1 MPTITE
7 RIRLNAF
14 WKILADGS
22 HFLLGL
28 CLMLVARHYGPAEFG
43 VFSLLYAAAISFSIL
58 ADAGLNLLT
67 TRQIAA
73 SKKESGEYIG
83 TFFSC
88 KLAILPLWFIVPAIF
103 FRYSLGVACSFN
115 LIILFAL
122 AFSMRNF
129 MEFFGAVFTGFEC
142 IQYEAMMKSLA
153 NSVILIAALTSML
166 QGRPIS
172 WIAASMCVGYMT
184 GTSMGTILF
193 RSKWRMTLLVW
204 QPRRL
209 SRLYS
214 EALSIVLVGICNAA
228 LTKWNMVALGLMH
241 VPVRDIGLFGAADKL
256 LAALGLLPAIITAAC
271 YPVLSDIHSNAPQNF
286 RHTAFRLI
294 GIFTAA
300 GALCAIAVLSC
311 GRPAIALLYG
321 EAYLGAQGTLHILAL
336 GMIAMFPNAIL
347 LNTLIVTGRSWQA
360 AKSTIMACLINVAL
374 SLPLIAYRGIIGS
387 AVASSAAQGVL
398 FLSCLLYLMS
408 SKRPTA
414 TVPAEALN

>member
-7 RIRLNAF
+7 RIRRNSF

-58 ADAGLNLLT
+58 ADAGLNLLA

-73 SKKESGEYIG
+73 SKNESGECVG
-83 TFFSC
+83 ALFSC
-88 KLAILPLWFIVPAIF
+88 KLAILPLWFIVPAVL
-103 FRYSLGVACSFN
+103 FRYTSGVACSFHFV
-115 LIILFAL
+115 ILFAL
-122 AFSMRNF
+122 AFSLRNF

-153 NSVILIAALTSML
+153 NSVILIAAFVSML

-172 WIAASMCVGYMT
+172 WIAASMCVGYAT
-184 GTSMGTILF
+184 GTSVGMILL
-193 RSKWRMTLLVW
+193 RSKWRLTLLAW

-214 EALSIVLVGICNAA
+214 EALSIVLVGICSAA
-228 LTKWNMVALGLMH
+228 LTKWNVVALGLMH
-241 VPVRDIGLFGAADKL
+241 VPVRDIGLFGAAEKL
-256 LAALGLLPAIITAAC
+256 LTAFGLLPAIITSAC
-271 YPVLSDIHSNAPQNF
+271 YPVLSDIHSSERHRF
-286 RHTAFRLI
+286 RHAASRLTM
-294 GIFTAA
+294 IFTAA
-300 GALCAIAVLSC
+300 GALCAIAVFTC
-311 GRPAIALLYG
+311 GRPAIALIYG
-321 EAYLGAQGTLHILAL
+321 EAYLGARGALCILAL
-336 GMIAMFPNAIL
+336 GMIAMFPTVIL
-347 LNTLIVTGRSWQA
+347 LKALIAAGRSWQA

-374 SLPLIAYRGIIGS
+374 SLPLIACWGIVGS

-398 FLSCLLYLMS
+398 FISCLLYLGS
-408 SKRPTA
+408 STRPTA
-414 TVPAEALN
+414 MIQSNNI